1 MMGRAKVVLR
11 ILVAAAQVIAAVV
24 MVAIL
29 GLVFGLVLSASSQ
42 PKELELVAVLAITMA
57 AVIIASAITAFIH
70 KAINPSDEAT
80 PPGVVFRE
88 SIKRYAWLAAPI
100 ASGYGIAQVISRVAE
115 IVATGS

>member
-1 MMGRAKVVLR
+1 MNKAKAMLR
-11 ILVAAAQVIAAVV
+11 NLGALLQVAVAVS
-24 MVAIL
+24 AIGSL
-29 GLVFGLVLSASSQ
+29 GLLFWITLSIGQ
-42 PKELELVAVLAITMA
+42 RPKEAELIAVLAITIT
-57 AVIIASAITAFIH
+57 AVIVASFLTAVIH